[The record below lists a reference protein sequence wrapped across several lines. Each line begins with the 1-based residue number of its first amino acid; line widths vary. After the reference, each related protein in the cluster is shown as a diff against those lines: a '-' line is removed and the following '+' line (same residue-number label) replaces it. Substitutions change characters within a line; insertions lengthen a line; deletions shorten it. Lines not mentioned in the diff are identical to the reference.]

1 MSFRYHDD
9 ARHLL
14 EELIKQ
20 PEQFIFGAHKAIFNT
35 VLALVTPVPR
45 DCEAGKEYAQA
56 HVYLL
61 DKPGVGKTAIL
72 VHLSTAIKARLG
84 QKIEGRSDLMPSD
97 FIGRENV
104 DRITG
109 VRTVLKGPIHSNIC
123 FFDEINR
130 ATSKSQSP
138 FLGAMEGGH
147 VIMNVTNL
155 ETGRIEAK
163 PFPLYP
169 ISDDPSETRMFFIVM
184 ATANPIEL
192 EGTYPLSEAQKER
205 FTYSFKI
212 GLPSRTAEMMIRA
225 KNVMRNKVKVV
236 MDLATLLEISDL
248 VKNIELSPQA
258 HEYMMRLIENS
269 RPYSQD
275 MEDYGELRDRHATTG
290 LVEFVNEY
298 VANGCSPRRD
308 LHMEAAAKAWAFMRG
323 EDNVAT
329 VDDIKAIA
337 PITMQHVILLQ
348 PRSLGDDITTRKVV
362 DRILVETEAVT

>member
-1 MSFRYHDD
+1 MSFRDHDE
-9 ARHLL
+9 ARYLL
-14 EELIKQ
+14 RELIKQ
-20 PEQFIFGAHKAIFNT
+20 PEKFIFGAHKAIFNT
-35 VLALVTPVPR
+35 VLALITPVPR
-45 DCEAGKEYAQA
+45 DCTTGKEYAQA

-97 FIGRENV
+97 FIGKENV

-109 VRTVLKGPIHSNIC
+109 ARTVLRGPIHSNIC

-147 VIMNVTNL
+147 VIMNVTNM
-155 ETGRIEAK
+155 ETGRVEAK

-169 ISDDPSETRMFFIVM
+169 ISDNPDEIRMFFIVM

-212 GLPSRTAEMMIRA
+212 GLPTREAEMKIRA
-225 KNVMRNKVKVV
+225 KNVIKERVEVV
-236 MDLATLLEISDL
+236 MDLATLLEISNL

-275 MEDYGELRDRHATTG
+275 IEDYGEMRKRRATSG
-290 LVEFVNEY
+290 LTEFINEY
-298 VANGCSPRRD
+298 VASGCSPRRD
-308 LHMEAAAKAWAFMRG
+308 YHMEAAAKAWAFMRG
-323 EDNVAT
+323 DNSVAT
-329 VDDIKAIA
+329 VDDVKSIA
-337 PITMQHVILLQ
+337 LITMQHVILLQ
-348 PRSLGDDITTRKVV
+348 PRSRGDNITTKKVV
-362 DRILVETEAVT
+362 ERILAETETVT